1 MRPPFVEPIGAGII
15 VSLWNRCVL
24 PWVVACVAAVVE
36 QHEDL
41 SSETSACSAGS
52 GDVHVIHH

>member
-1 MRPPFVEPIGAGII
+1 MPPPFVEPIGAGIV
-15 VSLWNRCVL
+15 VSLWNRFVL
-24 PWVVACVAAVVE
+24 PWVVACAAVVAE
-36 QHEDL
+36 EHEDL